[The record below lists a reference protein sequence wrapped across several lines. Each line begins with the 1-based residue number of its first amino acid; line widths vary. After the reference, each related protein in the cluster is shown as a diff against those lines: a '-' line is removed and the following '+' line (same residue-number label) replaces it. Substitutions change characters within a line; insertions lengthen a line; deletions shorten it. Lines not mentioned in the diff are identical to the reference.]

1 MISID
6 VRHLARSHWDSLKHD
21 KSGRIVPLELGVH
34 YALPL
39 VLGVVHFFGWFS
51 LPVDGG
57 DMLAAFAIL
66 FGFYFAL
73 AFLMFQ
79 LRLQSEV
86 WDMDVDV
93 QKDTTITP
101 QVDKLFRASM
111 YAVLVSLVAVVLAAT
126 TDIEGPIGPVV
137 DALVIASGAHL
148 VVVTLQFVSQTSSVY
163 AKIVEARRRVRHQG
177 RGIPHA

>member
-21 KSGRIVPLELGVH
+21 GNGRAVPIELGIH
-34 YALPL
+34 YGLP
-39 VLGVVHFFGWFS
+39 VLLGIAHFAGWLT

-73 AFLMFQ
+73 GFLMFQ
-79 LRLQSEV
+79 LRLQTEV
-86 WDMDVDV
+86 WDMDMDV
-93 QKDTTITP
+93 QKDATITA

-111 YAVLVSLVAVVLAAT
+111 YAVLIALIAVVLSAAT
-126 TDIEGPIGPVV
+126 AIEGMVGKVV
-137 DALVIASGAHL
+137 EALVISAGVHL
-148 VVVTLQFVSQTSSVY
+148 TVVTLQFVGQTSSVY
-163 AKIVEARRRVRHQG
+163 AKIVTARRRVR
-177 RGIPHA
+177 R